1 VHRYGHAYSIAA
13 TLLWRLGES
22 GGGGAAEKRAQKR
35 QPEAVK
41 FHAVE
46 DLTVK
51 AAGCNKAENFY

>member
-1 VHRYGHAYSIAA
+1 MHRYGHAYSIAA

-22 GGGGAAEKRAQKR
+22 DGAAVAEKRAQKR
-35 QPEAVK
+35 QPEAEK
-41 FHAVE
+41 FHDLE

>member
-1 VHRYGHAYSIAA
+1 MHRYGHAYSIAA

-22 GGGGAAEKRAQKR
+22 GGAAAAEKRAQKC
-35 QPEAVK
+35 QLEVVK
-41 FHAVE
+41 FHAVK

>member
-1 VHRYGHAYSIAA
+1 MHRYGHAYSIAA

-22 GGGGAAEKRAQKR
+22 DGGAAEKRAQKR
-35 QPEAVK
+35 QREAEK
-41 FHAVE
+41 SHDVE